1 MILVLVDPVKSQKS
15 VQILRLLDVS
25 RSTRCVLKCLVS
37 ALYQSKNG
45 NEEKIFL

>member
-1 MILVLVDPVKSQKS
+1 MLIHPEKSQKS

-25 RSTRCVLKCLVS
+25 RSMRRILKCLVS

-45 NEEKIFL
+45 NEEKFLM